1 MELEDIPIDTSV
13 IEQLAGRIANI
24 DTLFPVWD
32 STAVAEE
39 KWGEPL
45 NPDTIKKVKYP
56 ENLGVVE
63 DVNVMKFFGLEPI
76 EAAVDPK
83 AKKEVKKEPKKGA
96 VEAPTVLT
104 EVLVDEHGRKLPI
117 VFKPKDSQ
125 NPETETESA
134 EEDNTY
140 LEFEIAR
147 PFLRSYT
154 EEQQA
159 RISQQEALA
168 AASTNPESGAPAPVK
183 EEPKGGEIDPFLC
196 GAYRLV
202 QRFTPTIVKAC
213 LNLAV
218 VKEAVAG
225 AKKGKWVLIFL
236 LKALAL
242 QHDLTFIFLQVFCSV
257 LNFYGSIT
265 CGT

>member
-1 MELEDIPIDTSV
+1 MESFFLIWSKIASLQPVELEDIPIDTSV

-45 NPDTIKKVKYP
+45 NPDTVKKVKYP
-56 ENLGVVE
+56 DNLGVTS
-63 DVNVMKFFGLEPI
+63 DVNLIKFFGLEPI
-76 EAAVDPK
+76 EVAVDPK
-83 AKKEVKKEPKKGA
+83 AKKEAKKEPKKGA
-96 VEAPTVLT
+96 VETPTALT
-104 EVLVDEHGRKLPI
+104 EVLVDEHGRQLPI
-117 VFKPKDSQ
+117 VFKPKASE
-125 NPETETESA
+125 NPETESEQTE
-134 EEDNTY
+134 ENKTH

-159 RISQQEALA
+159 RLSQQEALA
-168 AASTNPESGAPAPVK
+168 AASANPESEAPAPTK

-202 QRFTPTIVKAC
+202 QRFTPTIVKAR

-225 AKKGKWVLIFL
+225 AEEGKFV
-236 LKALAL
+236 
-242 QHDLTFIFLQVFCSV
+242 
-257 LNFYGSIT
+257 
-265 CGT
+265 